1 MLTSSSDKHAS
12 EMTWTQLTR
21 PWGHQIDYKWTWL
34 FTWEGARPFIRR
46 RLWFQVFSK
55 KRGSGW
61 WDRITHIHHVHLG
74 WPELGA
80 FPACVYNSC
89 VSRKAAWLM
98 GHTSS
103 YWGRART
110 LVFSCLRFPLACH
123 GFFCKLIVC
132 SSLYYSMQGC
142 PWKVSS
148 FKLIMWSFS
157 VSWHSFLITVGQFSS
172 MLEQV

>member
-1 MLTSSSDKHAS
+1 MDTANPALRTPD
-12 EMTWTQLTR
+12 
-21 PWGHQIDYKWTWL
+21 WL
-34 FTWEGARPFIRR
+34 
-46 RLWFQVFSK
+46 QVNLA
-55 KRGSGW
+55 
-61 WDRITHIHHVHLG
+61 IHLG
-74 WPELGA
+74 RSQAVYKKKAVVSGFQQEERFWVVRQDYTYPSCTPGLTWA
-80 FPACVYNSC
+80 RSFPSLCVQFLCQQKGSL
-89 VSRKAAWLM
+89 AH
-98 GHTSS
+98 GTHTSS

-110 LVFSCLRFPLACH
+110 LVFSCLRFPLAGH